1 MIHKRCTIQ
10 YMFLFLGM
18 YLYSSSFCAQTS
30 FKLSKEKSFYYF
42 DATVN
47 GHENTRLLAES
58 GIPGILISESEFE
71 RLFNEESEMQ
81 LLNNSFIFSTCDT
94 SQFDIP
100 SIDINCWQLLN
111 IPSIVLTLDI

>member
-10 YMFLFLGM
+10 YMFLFLGTLL
-18 YLYSSSFCAQTS
+18 YLSSLFAQTS
-30 FKLSKEKSFYYF
+30 FKLSKEKGFYYF

-71 RLFNEESEMQ
+71 RLFN
-81 LLNNSFIFSTCDT
+81 D
-94 SQFDIP
+94 SQHKK
-100 SIDINCWQLLN
+100 
-111 IPSIVLTLDI
+111 VLTFNRVY